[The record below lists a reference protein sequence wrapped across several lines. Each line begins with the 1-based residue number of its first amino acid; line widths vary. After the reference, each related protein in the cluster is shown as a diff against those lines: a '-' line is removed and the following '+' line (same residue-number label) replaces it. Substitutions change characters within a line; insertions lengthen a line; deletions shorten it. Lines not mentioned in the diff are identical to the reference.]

1 MASHAAATGPSP
13 APSDVPQGASRASQ
27 TAAEPVA
34 MTHRQIMEALTGLLA
49 AFFTAILS
57 STIVANA
64 LPTIMSELKGTQ
76 TDFAWVITA
85 ALLANAATT
94 PIWGKLAD
102 LFNKKVLV
110 QLSIVIFVA
119 GSVMAGLSET
129 IPLLLTARV
138 IQGIAMGGLTA
149 LAQAII
155 GSMIPP
161 RDRGKYSGYMGGVMA
176 VGTAGGPLLGGFIV
190 DSPLGWRWT
199 FFVCVPL
206 AVVALILLQVTLKIQ
221 HVKRPAK
228 IDWLGSILLTSGV
241 SLLLIWVSFAGNPDY
256 YDWWSWQTVAM
267 VGGGVVLLGLLVLV
281 ESKVAQPIIPLK
293 IISERTTAL
302 AILAS
307 VAVGVGMF
315 GSSTFL
321 GQYFQVARGATP
333 TEAGL
338 LTLPMIAGNL
348 IGSVASGMLISR
360 TGKWKRYLVAG
371 AILLIGGLGLAG
383 TMDHT
388 TDLWMTGIYTAILG
402 VGLGLLMQNLV
413 LAVQNTV
420 QAKDIGTAS
429 ASVAFFRSVG
439 GAIGVSV
446 LGAVLGNRVKELVVE
461 GLASAGIQVPAG
473 SAGASMDLKDMPAPI
488 RDIMRAAYGDAI
500 AEVFLISAVVGLVA
514 LVAIL
519 FIKERPL
526 RRTVDVR
533 PEPAELA
540 GDAPDAGMAAMAG
553 ATAPALGN
561 TGYTRTTGNDAAEAA
576 PLRRNRHRGPGPG
589 IHRGA
594 QPGARRIPLPGC
606 RPPADPDLGGR
617 GPARGRRRRTCAAPD
632 PAAARGA
639 AAAAGGRAARRA
651 RAGRRAACD
660 RRRTGPGCRGAH
672 GPAPAARQAAQDAAR
687 GCRLHRHPRPAPD
700 RVAPAHSTGPQRLR
714 GRPEGRLRGLRAAR
728 RLRGRPQRPPPKY
741 TVWMIFSSRVPPGR
755 GIS

>member
-1 MASHAAATGPSP
+1 MAKP
-13 APSDVPQGASRASQ
+13 AVQ
-27 TAAEPVA
+27 TAAAGQVGAAAP

-102 LFNKKVLV
+102 LFNKKLLV
-110 QLSIVIFVA
+110 QLSIIIFVA

-138 IQGIAMGGLTA
+138 VQGVAMGGLTA

-161 RDRGKYSGYMGGVMA
+161 RDRGKYSGYMGAVMA

-206 AVVALILLQVTLKIQ
+206 AVIALILLQITLKIE
-221 HVKRPAK
+221 HIKRPAK
-228 IDWLGSILLTSGV
+228 IDWLGAILLTTGV
-241 SLLLIWVSFAGNPDY
+241 SLLLIWVSFAGNPEY
-256 YDWWSWQTVAM
+256 YDWVSWQSALM
-267 VGGGVVLLGLLVLV
+267 VGGGVALLALLVFV
-281 ESKVAQPIIPLK
+281 ETKVSQPIIPLK

-307 VAVGVGMF
+307 VAVGIAMF

-321 GQYFQVARGATP
+321 GQYFQVSRGATP

-348 IGSVASGMLISR
+348 VGSVASGILISR
-360 TGKWKRYLVAG
+360 FGKWKRFLIAG
-371 AILLIGGLGLAG
+371 SVLLIGGLAFAG

-388 TDLWMTGIYTAILG
+388 TELWIVAIYTG
-402 VGLGLLMQNLV
+402 VFGLGLGMLMQNLV

-446 LGAVLGNRVKELVVE
+446 LGAIMSNHVKDLAVE
-461 GLASAGIQVPAG
+461 GLAAAGIPAQGG
-473 SAGASMDLKDMPAPI
+473 SSGASMDLADMPAPI
-488 RDIMRAAYGDAI
+488 RDIMRAAYGDATAQI
-500 AEVFLISAVVGLVA
+500 FMISAVISVVA
-514 LVAIL
+514 LLAVL
-519 FIKERPL
+519 LIKERPL
-526 RRTVDVR
+526 RRTVDAA
-533 PEPAELA
+533 PEKELIA
-540 GDAPDAGMAAMAG
+540 TASGEAAMSLDTTSLDAVPSGANKVHDAGTHLDAERHLASGSVQDSGSRQGAG
-553 ATAPALGN
+553 SG
-561 TGYTRTTGNDAAEAA
+561 E
-576 PLRRNRHRGPGPG
+576 
-589 IHRGA
+589 
-594 QPGARRIPLPGC
+594 GARRSAPGDRSSEDLDLEFARILTQE
-606 RPPADPDLGGR
+606 RPHAATDVKELQEQLS
-617 GPARGRRRRTCAAPD
+617 RTQYVLAEQQLQLS
-632 PAAARGA
+632 
-639 AAAAGGRAARRA
+639 RANVEL
-651 RAGRRAACD
+651 
-660 RRRTGPGCRGAH
+660 
-672 GPAPAARQAAQDAAR
+672 QA
-687 GCRLHRHPRPAPD
+687 
-700 RVAPAHSTGPQRLR
+700 RLR
-714 GRPEGRLRGLRAAR
+714 EQQGVAEQQARTAEQLKALRKELKHER
-728 RLRGRPQRPPPKY
+728 RQQERMALMLLQGVEAK
-741 TVWMIFSSRVPPGR
+741 TDHGKHA
-755 GIS
+755 G

>member
-1 MASHAAATGPSP
+1 MASHAAVSGTATPRP
-13 APSDVPQGASRASQ
+13 AAHMPQA
-27 TAAEPVA
+27 P

-102 LFNKKVLV
+102 LFDKKVLV

-119 GSVMAGLSET
+119 GSVMAGLSQT

-138 IQGIAMGGLTA
+138 VQGIAMGGLTA

-161 RDRGKYSGYMGGVMA
+161 RDRGKYSGYMGAVMA

-206 AVVALILLQVTLKIQ
+206 AVVALILLQITLKIQ
-221 HVKRPAK
+221 HVKRPAR

-256 YDWWSWQTVAM
+256 YDWWSWQTALM
-267 VGGGVVLLGLLVLV
+267 VGGGVVLLALLVVV
-281 ESKVAQPIIPLK
+281 ESKVPQPIIPLK

-302 AILAS
+302 AIWAS
-307 VAVGVGMF
+307 MAVGVAMF

-348 IGSVASGMLISR
+348 IGSVVSGQMISR

-371 AILLIGGLGLAG
+371 SVLLIGGLGLAG

-388 TDLWMTGIYTAILG
+388 TELWQSGVFTAVL
-402 VGLGLLMQNLV
+402 GLGLGMLMQNLV

-420 QAKDIGTAS
+420 SASDIGTAS

-446 LGAVLGNRVKELVVE
+446 LGAIMSNRVKELAVQ
-461 GLASAGIQVPAG
+461 GLADAGIKAG
-473 SAGASMDLKDMPAPI
+473 SGASGASLDLADMPAPI
-488 RDIMRAAYGDAI
+488 RDIMRAAYGDAT
-500 AEVFLISAVVGLVA
+500 AEIFLIAGVIAVVA
-514 LVAIL
+514 LIAVL
-519 FIKERPL
+519 LIKEKPL
-526 RRTVDVR
+526 RRTVDIR
-533 PEPAELA
+533 PEAAADSAADSAAEPEQGSGLPA
-540 GDAPDAGMAAMAG
+540 GDYSDDDLEREFAEVLTRQLADDAKAPSYPGRQRTPEPVLPMNEPPARARTMLAEMHNRPADLLPLIQETQGLLAEQQLQLAKALNAVARQTEQQSIIAQEQARVSEELKALSRRLAKERKLQSAAAHYIASHG
-553 ATAPALGN
+553 K
-561 TGYTRTTGNDAAEAA
+561 
-576 PLRRNRHRGPGPG
+576 HRG
-589 IHRGA
+589 
-594 QPGARRIPLPGC
+594 
-606 RPPADPDLGGR
+606 
-617 GPARGRRRRTCAAPD
+617 
-632 PAAARGA
+632 
-639 AAAAGGRAARRA
+639 
-651 RAGRRAACD
+651 
-660 RRRTGPGCRGAH
+660 
-672 GPAPAARQAAQDAAR
+672 
-687 GCRLHRHPRPAPD
+687 
-700 RVAPAHSTGPQRLR
+700 
-714 GRPEGRLRGLRAAR
+714 E
-728 RLRGRPQRPPPKY
+728 
-741 TVWMIFSSRVPPGR
+741 
-755 GIS
+755 

>member
-1 MASHAAATGPSP
+1 MATP
-13 APSDVPQGASRASQ
+13 AVQNSQAVDASVTKAS
-27 TAAEPVA
+27 AP

-102 LFNKKVLV
+102 LFDKKLLV

-138 IQGIAMGGLTA
+138 IQGVAMGGLTA

-161 RDRGKYSGYMGGVMA
+161 RDRGKYSGYMGAVMA

-221 HVKRPAK
+221 HIKRPAR

-256 YDWWSWQTVAM
+256 YDWFSWQSALM
-267 VGGGVVLLGLLVLV
+267 VGGGVALLALLVLV
-281 ESKVAQPIIPLK
+281 ETKVPEPIIPLK

-302 AILAS
+302 AIVAS
-307 VAVGVGMF
+307 VAVGIAMF

-348 IGSVASGMLISR
+348 IGSVASGILISR
-360 TGKWKRYLVAG
+360 FGKWKRFLIAG
-371 AILLIGGLGLAG
+371 SVLLIGGLAFAG

-388 TDLWMTGIYTAILG
+388 TELWIVAIYTG
-402 VGLGLLMQNLV
+402 VFGLGLGMLMQNLV

-446 LGAVLGNRVKELVVE
+446 LGAIMSNHVKELAVE
-461 GLASAGIQVPAG
+461 GMTAAGIPPQGGA
-473 SAGASMDLKDMPAPI
+473 SGASMDLADMPAPI
-488 RDIMRAAYGDAI
+488 AEIMRAAYGDATAQI
-500 AEVFLISAVVGLVA
+500 FLISAIISVVA
-514 LVAIL
+514 LLAVL

-526 RRTVDVR
+526 RRTVDAA
-533 PEPAELA
+533 PEKELIA
-540 GDAPDAGMAAMAG
+540 TASGDAGMSLD
-553 ATAPALGN
+553 TASI
-561 TGYTRTTGNDAAEAA
+561 DAVKASDD
-576 PLRRNRHRGPGPG
+576 
-589 IHRGA
+589 
-594 QPGARRIPLPGC
+594 GARR
-606 RPPADPDLGGR
+606 LG
-617 GPARGRRRRTCAAPD
+617 AAPAVSGGAHPVRERQVPVGER
-632 PAAARGA
+632 PASNVESGSDLDLEFARILTQERPQVAADVKEVQEQLSRTQYVLAEQQLQLSRANVELQARLREQQTIALQQAHTAEELA
-639 AAAAGGRAARRA
+639 AIRKELKRERRQQERMALLLLQGVEA
-651 RAGRRAACD
+651 RAD
-660 RRRTGPGCRGAH
+660 H
-672 GPAPAARQAAQDAAR
+672 GKHA
-687 GCRLHRHPRPAPD
+687 G
-700 RVAPAHSTGPQRLR
+700 
-714 GRPEGRLRGLRAAR
+714 
-728 RLRGRPQRPPPKY
+728 
-741 TVWMIFSSRVPPGR
+741 
-755 GIS
+755 

>member
-1 MASHAAATGPSP
+1 
-13 APSDVPQGASRASQ
+13 
-27 TAAEPVA
+27 

-256 YDWWSWQTVAM
+256 YDWWSWQSVAM

-281 ESKVAQPIIPLK
+281 ESRVAQPIIPLN

-383 TMDHT
+383 SMDHT
-388 TDLWMTGIYTAILG
+388 TDLWLTGIYTAILG

-461 GLASAGIQVPAG
+461 GLATAGIKVPAG

-500 AEVFLISAVVGLVA
+500 AEVFLISAIIGLVA

-533 PEPAELA
+533 PEPAEQT
-540 GDAPDAGMAAMAG
+540 GDA
-553 ATAPALGN
+553 AT
-561 TGYTRTTGNDAAEAA
+561 DAAVAVA
-576 PLRRNRHRGPGPG
+576 G
-589 IHRGA
+589 
-594 QPGARRIPLPGC
+594 
-606 RPPADPDLGGR
+606 
-617 GPARGRRRRTCAAPD
+617 
-632 PAAARGA
+632 GA
-639 AAAAGGRAARRA
+639 AATGLASTLRNGSDDAVGAVTSDAGTGIVDLDREFIEVLSRERAESRFPDAARREA
-651 RAGRRAACD
+651 DLGYRAGSGLDSALSESGAGESSADRSAEREGARQRARTLVAENPTQVADVVPVLLQTQQLLAEQQLQLADALLAVHEQAAEQRAIAAEQARVAAELTVLRRQLAKERKMQRAAAD
-660 RRRTGPGCRGAH
+660 YIATHGRHRT
-672 GPAPAARQAAQDAAR
+672 
-687 GCRLHRHPRPAPD
+687 
-700 RVAPAHSTGPQRLR
+700 
-714 GRPEGRLRGLRAAR
+714 E
-728 RLRGRPQRPPPKY
+728 
-741 TVWMIFSSRVPPGR
+741 
-755 GIS
+755 

>member
-1 MASHAAATGPSP
+1 
-13 APSDVPQGASRASQ
+13 
-27 TAAEPVA
+27 

-64 LPTIMSELKGTQ
+64 LPTIMSELRGTQ

-102 LFNKKVLV
+102 LFDKKVLV

-129 IPLLLTARV
+129 IPLLLIARV

-155 GSMIPP
+155 GSIIPP

-206 AVVALILLQVTLKIQ
+206 AVVALILLQITLKIP
-221 HVKRPAK
+221 HIKRPAK
-228 IDWLGSILLTSGV
+228 IDWLGSVLLTSGV
-241 SLLLIWVSFAGNPDY
+241 SLLLIWVSFAGNPEY
-256 YDWWSWQTVAM
+256 YDWWSWQTAAM
-267 VGGGVVLLGLLVLV
+267 VGGGVGLLALLVVV
-281 ESKVAQPIIPLK
+281 ESRVAQPIIPLK

-321 GQYFQVARGATP
+321 GQYFQVARGASP

-348 IGSVASGMLISR
+348 IGSVLSGQLISR

-371 AILLIGGLGLAG
+371 AVLLIGGLGLAG
-383 TMDHT
+383 TIDHT
-388 TDLWMTGIYTAILG
+388 TELWLTGLYTGILG
-402 VGLGLLMQNLV
+402 LGLGLLMQNLV

-420 QAKDIGTAS
+420 RATDIGTAS

-446 LGAVLGNRVKELVVE
+446 LGAILGNRVKELATA
-461 GLASAGIQVPAG
+461 GLATAGIPVAGG
-473 SAGASMDLKDMPAPI
+473 SAGASLDLQDMPAPV
-488 RDIMRAAYGDAI
+488 RDIMRAAYGDAT
-500 AEVFLISAVVGLVA
+500 AEIFLISAVIGIVA

-519 FIKERPL
+519 FIKEQPL
-526 RRTVDVR
+526 RRTVDIQ
-533 PEPAELA
+533 PESATASPMTGA
-540 GDAPDAGMAAMAG
+540 GPVSGAGPGTAAGTAPGAGPDTGAGSDTSAG
-553 ATAPALGN
+553 AAAPAGSSHVPG
-561 TGYTRTTGNDAAEAA
+561 TGIVDLDREFIEVLSRQRAGETRTADRDGARTRARTMLAEAGAEAA
-576 PLRRNRHRGPGPG
+576 DVVPVLLQTQKLLAEQQLQLSAALRAVQQQTAVQRDIAAEQGRVSAEQAGVSAELTALRRRLAKERKLQRAAADYIATHGRHR
-589 IHRGA
+589 
-594 QPGARRIPLPGC
+594 
-606 RPPADPDLGGR
+606 
-617 GPARGRRRRTCAAPD
+617 
-632 PAAARGA
+632 
-639 AAAAGGRAARRA
+639 
-651 RAGRRAACD
+651 
-660 RRRTGPGCRGAH
+660 
-672 GPAPAARQAAQDAAR
+672 RQ
-687 GCRLHRHPRPAPD
+687 
-700 RVAPAHSTGPQRLR
+700 
-714 GRPEGRLRGLRAAR
+714 
-728 RLRGRPQRPPPKY
+728 
-741 TVWMIFSSRVPPGR
+741 
-755 GIS
+755 

>member
-1 MASHAAATGPSP
+1 MS
-13 APSDVPQGASRASQ
+13 
-27 TAAEPVA
+27 
-34 MTHRQIMEALTGLLA
+34 HRQIMEALTGLLA

-102 LFNKKVLV
+102 LFDKKLLV
-110 QLSIVIFVA
+110 QISIVVFVA

-138 IQGIAMGGLTA
+138 IQGVAMGGLTA

-206 AVVALILLQVTLKIQ
+206 AVVALILLQITLKIP
-221 HVKRPAK
+221 HIKRPAK

-256 YDWWSWQTVAM
+256 YDWWSWQSALM
-267 VGGGVVLLGLLVLV
+267 VGGGVLLLALLVLV
-281 ESKVAQPIIPLK
+281 ESKVEQPIIPLK

-307 VAVGVGMF
+307 VAVGVAMF

-348 IGSVASGMLISR
+348 IGSVVSGQLISR

-371 AILLIGGLGLAG
+371 SALLIIGLGLAG
-383 TMDHT
+383 TVDHT
-388 TDLWMTGIYTAILG
+388 TELWLTGVYTAILG
-402 VGLGLLMQNLV
+402 LGLGMVMQNLV

-420 QAKDIGTAS
+420 KATDIGTAS

-446 LGAVLGNRVKELVVE
+446 LGAILGTRVTQLANE
-461 GLASAGIQVPAG
+461 GLAAANIPVQGG
-473 SAGASMDLKDMPAPI
+473 GGASMDLVDLPEPV
-488 RDIMRAAYGDAI
+488 REIMRAAYGDATAQI
-500 AEVFLISAVVGLVA
+500 FLISAIIGVVA
-514 LVAIL
+514 LVAVL
-519 FIKERPL
+519 FIKEKPL
-526 RRTVDVR
+526 RRTVDIR
-533 PEPAELA
+533 PEADTAEPLASAATARSASVPELQTPARTTA
-540 GDAPDAGMAAMAG
+540 VPAVRTTAVRTTAAPAARTTAVPAPAAPAPDADVDDID
-553 ATAPALGN
+553 
-561 TGYTRTTGNDAAEAA
+561 REFVEV
-576 PLRRNRHRGPGPG
+576 LRRQRNSEAGS
-589 IHRGA
+589 
-594 QPGARRIPLPGC
+594 
-606 RPPADPDLGGR
+606 
-617 GPARGRRRRTCAAPD
+617 
-632 PAAARGA
+632 A
-639 AAAAGGRAARRA
+639 AAAAEMVPMIQETQKLLAEQQLQLSAALSAVHQQAAVQQEIAAEQAKAASMLKAIAKELGKERKLQKAAAHYLAVGGK
-651 RAGRRAACD
+651 
-660 RRRTGPGCRGAH
+660 H
-672 GPAPAARQAAQDAAR
+672 QGPADGTQVD
-687 GCRLHRHPRPAPD
+687 
-700 RVAPAHSTGPQRLR
+700 
-714 GRPEGRLRGLRAAR
+714 
-728 RLRGRPQRPPPKY
+728 
-741 TVWMIFSSRVPPGR
+741 
-755 GIS
+755 

>member
-1 MASHAAATGPSP
+1 MSSQPPAAPP
-13 APSDVPQGASRASQ
+13 A
-27 TAAEPVA
+27 A

-64 LPTIMSELKGTQ
+64 LPTIMSDLHGTQ

-85 ALLANAATT
+85 ALLANAVTT

-138 IQGIAMGGLTA
+138 IQGAAMGGLTA

-155 GSMIPP
+155 GTMIPP

-206 AVVALILLQVTLKIQ
+206 AVIALILLQVTLKIQ
-221 HVKRPAK
+221 HVRRPAK

-241 SLLLIWVSFAGNPDY
+241 SLLLIWVSFAGNPAY
-256 YDWWSWQTVAM
+256 YDWVSWQSAAM
-267 VGGGVVLLGLLVLV
+267 VGGGVVLLALLVLV
-281 ESKVAQPIIPLK
+281 ESKVEQPIIPLK

-307 VAVGVGMF
+307 VAVGIAMF
-315 GSSTFL
+315 GSTTFL

-348 IGSVASGMLISR
+348 TGSVVSGLLISR
-360 TGKWKRYLVAG
+360 TGKWKGYLIG
-371 AILLIGGLGLAG
+371 GSILLIGGLGLAG

-388 TDLWMTGIYTAILG
+388 TELWQAGIFTAILG
-402 VGLGLLMQNLV
+402 VGLGMLMQNLV

-420 QAKDIGTAS
+420 RASDIGTAS

-439 GAIGVSV
+439 GAIGVAV
-446 LGAVLGNRVKELVVE
+446 LGAVLSNRVTQLATQ
-461 GLASAGIQVPAG
+461 GLAAVGIPVTGG
-473 SAGASMDLKDMPAPI
+473 SAGASMDLVDMPAPV
-488 RDIMRAAYGDAI
+488 REIMRAAYGDAT
-500 AEVFLISAVVGLVA
+500 AEVFLIAAGVAVVA
-514 LVAIL
+514 LISVL

-526 RRTVDVR
+526 RRTVDIQ
-533 PEPAELA
+533 
-540 GDAPDAGMAAMAG
+540 PDAQPDSEPDARPDTQAKAG
-553 ATAPALGN
+553 AERATPELTN
-561 TGYTRTTGNDAAEAA
+561 AA
-576 PLRRNRHRGPGPG
+576 H
-589 IHRGA
+589 
-594 QPGARRIPLPGC
+594 
-606 RPPADPDLGGR
+606 
-617 GPARGRRRRTCAAPD
+617 
-632 PAAARGA
+632 
-639 AAAAGGRAARRA
+639 
-651 RAGRRAACD
+651 
-660 RRRTGPGCRGAH
+660 
-672 GPAPAARQAAQDAAR
+672 
-687 GCRLHRHPRPAPD
+687 
-700 RVAPAHSTGPQRLR
+700 
-714 GRPEGRLRGLRAAR
+714 
-728 RLRGRPQRPPPKY
+728 
-741 TVWMIFSSRVPPGR
+741 
-755 GIS
+755 

>member
-1 MASHAAATGPSP
+1 
-13 APSDVPQGASRASQ
+13 
-27 TAAEPVA
+27 

-256 YDWWSWQTVAM
+256 YDWWSWQSVAM

-281 ESKVAQPIIPLK
+281 ESRVAQPIIPLN

-383 TMDHT
+383 SMDHT
-388 TDLWMTGIYTAILG
+388 TDLWLTGIYTAILG

-461 GLASAGIQVPAG
+461 GLATAGIKVPAG

-500 AEVFLISAVVGLVA
+500 AEVFLISAIIGLVA

-533 PEPAELA
+533 EEPAEQT
-540 GDAPDAGMAAMAG
+540 GDA
-553 ATAPALGN
+553 AT
-561 TGYTRTTGNDAAEAA
+561 DAAVAVA
-576 PLRRNRHRGPGPG
+576 G
-589 IHRGA
+589 
-594 QPGARRIPLPGC
+594 
-606 RPPADPDLGGR
+606 
-617 GPARGRRRRTCAAPD
+617 
-632 PAAARGA
+632 GA
-639 AAAAGGRAARRA
+639 AATGLASTLRNGSDDAVGAVTSDAGTGIVDLDREFIEVLSRERAESRFPDAARREA
-651 RAGRRAACD
+651 DLGYRAGSGLDSALSESGAGESSADRSAEREGARQRARTLVAENPTQVADVVPVLLQTQQLLAEQQLQLADALLAVHEQAAEQRAIAAEQARVAAELTVLRRQLAKERKMQRAAAD
-660 RRRTGPGCRGAH
+660 YIATHGRHRT
-672 GPAPAARQAAQDAAR
+672 
-687 GCRLHRHPRPAPD
+687 
-700 RVAPAHSTGPQRLR
+700 
-714 GRPEGRLRGLRAAR
+714 E
-728 RLRGRPQRPPPKY
+728 
-741 TVWMIFSSRVPPGR
+741 
-755 GIS
+755 

>member
-1 MASHAAATGPSP
+1 MAKPSTQAPGAGQASASGAAAP
-13 APSDVPQGASRASQ
+13 
-27 TAAEPVA
+27 

-64 LPTIMSELKGTQ
+64 LPTIMSELHGTQ

-102 LFNKKVLV
+102 LFDKKLLV
-110 QLSIVIFVA
+110 QLSIIIFVA

-138 IQGIAMGGLTA
+138 IQGVAMGGLTA

-161 RDRGKYSGYMGGVMA
+161 RDRGKYSGYMGAVMA

-206 AVVALILLQVTLKIQ
+206 AVVALILLQITLKIQ
-221 HVKRPAK
+221 HIKRPAK

-241 SLLLIWVSFAGNPDY
+241 SLLLIWVSFAGDPEY
-256 YDWWSWQTVAM
+256 YDWVSWQSALM
-267 VGGGVVLLGLLVLV
+267 VGGGVVLLALLVFV
-281 ESKVAQPIIPLK
+281 EGKVQQPIIPLK

-307 VAVGVGMF
+307 VSVGIAMF

-348 IGSVASGMLISR
+348 IGSVASGILISR
-360 TGKWKRYLVAG
+360 FGKWKRFLIAG
-371 AILLIGGLGLAG
+371 SVLLIGGLAFAG

-388 TDLWMTGIYTAILG
+388 TELWLVAIYTA
-402 VGLGLLMQNLV
+402 VFGLGLGMLMQNLV

-420 QAKDIGTAS
+420 RATDIGTAS

-446 LGAVLGNRVKELVVE
+446 LGAIMSNHVKDLATE
-461 GLASAGIQVPAG
+461 GLAAAGIPVQG
-473 SAGASMDLKDMPAPI
+473 DSSGASLDLADMPAPI
-488 RDIMRAAYGDAI
+488 ADIMRAAYGDATAQI
-500 AEVFLISAVVGLVA
+500 FLISAVISVVA
-514 LVAIL
+514 LIAVL
-519 FIKERPL
+519 LIKERPL
-526 RRTVDVR
+526 RRTVDAA
-533 PEPAELA
+533 PEKELIA
-540 GDAPDAGMAAMAG
+540 TASGDAGMSLDTASLDAVKPDDGTRLRSSGAGNAVGHGRSGKPMGERSAEDLDLEFARILTQERPNSQASNTDAKPADVKELQEQLSRTQYVLAEQQLQLSRANVELQARLREQQSLAEQQARTAEELKALRRELKRERRQQERMALMLLQASSPDRTTASTQLVPPRRPHQSRRRPGHPAG
-553 ATAPALGN
+553 ALLCAPKV
-561 TGYTRTTGNDAAEAA
+561 
-576 PLRRNRHRGPGPG
+576 
-589 IHRGA
+589 
-594 QPGARRIPLPGC
+594 C
-606 RPPADPDLGGR
+606 
-617 GPARGRRRRTCAAPD
+617 
-632 PAAARGA
+632 
-639 AAAAGGRAARRA
+639 
-651 RAGRRAACD
+651 
-660 RRRTGPGCRGAH
+660 
-672 GPAPAARQAAQDAAR
+672 
-687 GCRLHRHPRPAPD
+687 
-700 RVAPAHSTGPQRLR
+700 
-714 GRPEGRLRGLRAAR
+714 
-728 RLRGRPQRPPPKY
+728 
-741 TVWMIFSSRVPPGR
+741 
-755 GIS
+755 

>member
-1 MASHAAATGPSP
+1 MASHAAAAGPSP
-13 APSDVPQGASRASQ
+13 ATAPNQPPAPQ
-27 TAAEPVA
+27 VA
-34 MTHRQIMEALTGLLA
+34 MSHRQIMEALTGLLA
-49 AFFTAILS
+49 AFFTAIIS

-102 LFNKKVLV
+102 LFDKKLLV

-155 GSMIPP
+155 GSIIPP
-161 RDRGKYSGYMGGVMA
+161 RDRGKYSGYMGAVMA

-206 AVVALILLQVTLKIQ
+206 AVIALILLQITLKLP

-228 IDWLGSILLTSGV
+228 IDWLGSVLLTSGV

-256 YDWWSWQTVAM
+256 YDWWSWQTAAM
-267 VGGGVVLLGLLVLV
+267 VGGGIALLALLVYV
-281 ESKVAQPIIPLK
+281 ESRVPQPIIPLK

-315 GSSTFL
+315 GSSAFL
-321 GQYFQVARGATP
+321 GQYFQVARGASP

-348 IGSVASGMLISR
+348 IGSVLSGQLISR
-360 TGKWKRYLVAG
+360 TGKWKRYLIAG
-371 AILLIGGLGLAG
+371 SILLIGGLGLAG
-383 TMDHT
+383 TIDHT
-388 TDLWMTGIYTAILG
+388 TELWQTGLYTAVLG
-402 VGLGLLMQNLV
+402 LGLGLLMQNLV

-420 QAKDIGTAS
+420 RASDIGTAS

-446 LGAVLGNRVKELVVE
+446 LGAVLGNRVKELAAE
-461 GLASAGIQVPAG
+461 GLAAAGIPVQGG
-473 SAGASMDLKDMPAPI
+473 SAGASMDLKALPPQI
-488 RDIMRAAYGDAI
+488 RDIMRAAYGDAT
-500 AEVFLISAVVGLVA
+500 AEIFLISAAVGLVA
-514 LVAIL
+514 LVSIL
-519 FIKERPL
+519 FIKEKPL
-526 RRTVDVR
+526 RRTVDIQ
-533 PEPAELA
+533 PEASA
-540 GDAPDAGMAAMAG
+540 SAAVSASVTGSGADVDAG
-553 ATAPALGN
+553 
-561 TGYTRTTGNDAAEAA
+561 
-576 PLRRNRHRGPGPG
+576 
-589 IHRGA
+589 
-594 QPGARRIPLPGC
+594 
-606 RPPADPDLGGR
+606 
-617 GPARGRRRRTCAAPD
+617 
-632 PAAARGA
+632 AAAHA
-639 AAAAGGRAARRA
+639 AAAAPA
-651 RAGRRAACD
+651 
-660 RRRTGPGCRGAH
+660 
-672 GPAPAARQAAQDAAR
+672 APAARGGGQDAPATGIVDLDREFIEVLSRQRSNGSRFPDAAR
-687 GCRLHRHPRPAPD
+687 TDQDHRGDGEARAEREGARLRARTMVAEARADEADVVPLLLQTQRLLAEQQVQLAEALRAVHEQAAEQRAIAAEQA
-700 RVAPAHSTGPQRLR
+700 RVAEQLTTLR
-714 GRPEGRLRGLRAAR
+714 RQLAKERKLQRAAADYIATH
-728 RLRGRPQRPPPKY
+728 GRH
-741 TVWMIFSSRVPPGR
+741 R
-755 GIS
+755 GIAGD

>member
-1 MASHAAATGPSP
+1 MATPAVQNTKAVGASVNKAAAP
-13 APSDVPQGASRASQ
+13 
-27 TAAEPVA
+27 

-102 LFNKKVLV
+102 LFDKKLLV
-110 QLSIVIFVA
+110 QLSIIIFVA

-138 IQGIAMGGLTA
+138 IQGVAMGGLTA

-161 RDRGKYSGYMGGVMA
+161 RDRGKYSGYMGAVMA

-221 HVKRPAK
+221 HIKRPAK

-256 YDWWSWQTVAM
+256 YDWFSWQSALM
-267 VGGGVVLLGLLVLV
+267 VGGGVALLAVLV
-281 ESKVAQPIIPLK
+281 FVETKVAQPIIPLK

-302 AILAS
+302 AIVAS
-307 VAVGVGMF
+307 VAVGIAMF

-348 IGSVASGMLISR
+348 IGSVASGILISR
-360 TGKWKRYLVAG
+360 FGKWKRFLIAG
-371 AILLIGGLGLAG
+371 SVLLIGGLAFAG

-388 TDLWMTGIYTAILG
+388 TELWIVAIYTG
-402 VGLGLLMQNLV
+402 VFGLGLGMLMQNLV

-446 LGAVLGNRVKELVVE
+446 LGAIMSNHVKDLAVE
-461 GLASAGIQVPAG
+461 GMAAAGIPVQGGA
-473 SAGASMDLKDMPAPI
+473 SGASMDLADMPAPI
-488 RDIMRAAYGDAI
+488 ADIMRAAYGDATAQI
-500 AEVFLISAVVGLVA
+500 FLISAIISVVA
-514 LVAIL
+514 LLAVL

-526 RRTVDVR
+526 RRTVDAA
-533 PEPAELA
+533 PDKELLA
-540 GDAPDAGMAAMAG
+540 TASSDAGMSLDTASMDAVTTDDDGAG
-553 ATAPALGN
+553 TLGAGRQVPAGERQVPRTERPSSNADSGSDLDLEFARILTQERPHAPADVKEVQEQLSRTQYVLAEQQLQLSRAN
-561 TGYTRTTGNDAAEAA
+561 VELQARLRDQQAIAEQQTRTAEELAAIRKELKRERRQQERMALMLLQGVEA
-576 PLRRNRHRGPGPG
+576 RSDHGK
-589 IHRGA
+589 H
-594 QPGARRIPLPGC
+594 
-606 RPPADPDLGGR
+606 
-617 GPARGRRRRTCAAPD
+617 
-632 PAAARGA
+632 
-639 AAAAGGRAARRA
+639 AG
-651 RAGRRAACD
+651 
-660 RRRTGPGCRGAH
+660 
-672 GPAPAARQAAQDAAR
+672 
-687 GCRLHRHPRPAPD
+687 
-700 RVAPAHSTGPQRLR
+700 
-714 GRPEGRLRGLRAAR
+714 
-728 RLRGRPQRPPPKY
+728 
-741 TVWMIFSSRVPPGR
+741 
-755 GIS
+755 

>member
-1 MASHAAATGPSP
+1 
-13 APSDVPQGASRASQ
+13 
-27 TAAEPVA
+27 

-102 LFNKKVLV
+102 LFDKKVLV

-119 GSVMAGLSET
+119 GSVMAGLSQT

-138 IQGIAMGGLTA
+138 VQGIAMGGLTA

-161 RDRGKYSGYMGGVMA
+161 RDRGKYSGYMGAVMA

-206 AVVALILLQVTLKIQ
+206 AVVALILLQITLKIQ

-228 IDWLGSILLTSGV
+228 IDWLGSILLTTGV

-256 YDWWSWQTVAM
+256 YDWWSWQSALM
-267 VGGGVVLLGLLVLV
+267 VGGGVVLLALLVVV
-281 ESKVAQPIIPLK
+281 ESKVSQPIIPLK

-302 AILAS
+302 AIWAS
-307 VAVGVGMF
+307 VAVGVAMF

-348 IGSVASGMLISR
+348 IGSVLSGQLISR

-371 AILLIGGLGLAG
+371 SVLLIGGLGLAG

-388 TDLWMTGIYTAILG
+388 TELWQSGVFTAILG
-402 VGLGLLMQNLV
+402 LGLGMLMQNLV

-420 QAKDIGTAS
+420 SASDIGTAS

-446 LGAVLGNRVKELVVE
+446 LGAVMSNRVTELATQ
-461 GLASAGIQVPAG
+461 GLADAGIRAG
-473 SAGASMDLKDMPAPI
+473 SGASGASLDLADMPAPV
-488 RDIMRAAYGDAI
+488 RDIMRAAYGDAT
-500 AEVFLISAVVGLVA
+500 AEIFLIAGAIAVVA
-514 LVAIL
+514 LIAVL
-519 FIKERPL
+519 LIKEQPL
-526 RRTVDVR
+526 RRTVDIRPEAAPDSAAASGLPAAEPSNGGEYSDDDLEREFAEVLTRQLADDAKGGYSGRQR
-533 PEPAELA
+533 PEPVLPMNEPPARARTMLAEMHHKPADLVPLVQETQGLLA
-540 GDAPDAGMAAMAG
+540 EQQLQL
-553 ATAPALGN
+553 ATALNAV
-561 TGYTRTTGNDAAEAA
+561 
-576 PLRRNRHRGPGPG
+576 
-589 IHRGA
+589 
-594 QPGARRIPLPGC
+594 
-606 RPPADPDLGGR
+606 
-617 GPARGRRRRTCAAPD
+617 
-632 PAAARGA
+632 
-639 AAAAGGRAARRA
+639 
-651 RAGRRAACD
+651 
-660 RRRTGPGCRGAH
+660 
-672 GPAPAARQAAQDAAR
+672 ARQAEQQRIIAQEQARVGAELKALSRQLAKERKLQSAAAHYIASHGKHR
-687 GCRLHRHPRPAPD
+687 G
-700 RVAPAHSTGPQRLR
+700 
-714 GRPEGRLRGLRAAR
+714 E
-728 RLRGRPQRPPPKY
+728 
-741 TVWMIFSSRVPPGR
+741 
-755 GIS
+755 

>member
-1 MASHAAATGPSP
+1 MATAAPQHPQAVDAAAKAA
-13 APSDVPQGASRASQ
+13 AP
-27 TAAEPVA
+27 

-102 LFNKKVLV
+102 LFDKKLLV
-110 QLSIVIFVA
+110 QLSIIIFVA

-161 RDRGKYSGYMGGVMA
+161 RDRGKYSGYMGAVMA

-199 FFVCVPL
+199 FFVSVPL
-206 AVVALILLQVTLKIQ
+206 AVVALILLQITLKIE
-221 HVKRPAK
+221 HIKRPAK

-241 SLLLIWVSFAGNPDY
+241 SLLLIWVSFAGNPEY
-256 YDWWSWQTVAM
+256 YDWVSWQSALM
-267 VGGGVVLLGLLVLV
+267 VGGGVALLALLVFV
-281 ESKVAQPIIPLK
+281 ETKVAQPIIPLK

-302 AILAS
+302 AIVAS
-307 VAVGVGMF
+307 VAVGIAMF

-348 IGSVASGMLISR
+348 IGSVASGILISR
-360 TGKWKRYLVAG
+360 FGKWKRFLIAG
-371 AILLIGGLGLAG
+371 SVLLIGGLAFAG

-388 TDLWMTGIYTAILG
+388 TELWIVAIYTG
-402 VGLGLLMQNLV
+402 VFGLGLGMLMQNLV

-446 LGAVLGNRVKELVVE
+446 LGAIMSNHVKDLAVE
-461 GLASAGIQVPAG
+461 GMAAAGIPVQGGA
-473 SAGASMDLKDMPAPI
+473 SGASMDLADMPAPI
-488 RDIMRAAYGDAI
+488 ADIMRAAYGDATAQI
-500 AEVFLISAVVGLVA
+500 FLISAIISVVA
-514 LVAIL
+514 LLAVL

-526 RRTVDVR
+526 RRTVDAAPEKELVATASGEAGMSLDTASMDAVKTGDRVKTDDAASPVGARRPLPGTGREVR
-533 PEPAELA
+533 PEDSGSDLDLEFARILTQERPSATADVKEVQEQLTRTQYVLAEQQLQLSRANVELQARLRDQQTIAEQQTRTAEELA
-540 GDAPDAGMAAMAG
+540 AIRKELKRERRQQERMALLLLQG
-553 ATAPALGN
+553 V
-561 TGYTRTTGNDAAEAA
+561 E
-576 PLRRNRHRGPGPG
+576 
-589 IHRGA
+589 
-594 QPGARRIPLPGC
+594 
-606 RPPADPDLGGR
+606 
-617 GPARGRRRRTCAAPD
+617 
-632 PAAARGA
+632 
-639 AAAAGGRAARRA
+639 
-651 RAGRRAACD
+651 
-660 RRRTGPGCRGAH
+660 
-672 GPAPAARQAAQDAAR
+672 ARQEHGKHA
-687 GCRLHRHPRPAPD
+687 G
-700 RVAPAHSTGPQRLR
+700 
-714 GRPEGRLRGLRAAR
+714 
-728 RLRGRPQRPPPKY
+728 
-741 TVWMIFSSRVPPGR
+741 
-755 GIS
+755 

>member
-1 MASHAAATGPSP
+1 
-13 APSDVPQGASRASQ
+13 
-27 TAAEPVA
+27 

-102 LFNKKVLV
+102 LFDKKVLV

-119 GSVMAGLSET
+119 GSVMAGLSQT

-138 IQGIAMGGLTA
+138 VQGIAMGGLTA

-161 RDRGKYSGYMGGVMA
+161 RDRGKYSGYMGAVMA

-206 AVVALILLQVTLKIQ
+206 AVVALILLQITLKIQ

-228 IDWLGSILLTSGV
+228 IDWLGSILLTTGV

-256 YDWWSWQTVAM
+256 YDWWSWQSALM
-267 VGGGVVLLGLLVLV
+267 VGGGVVLLALLVVV
-281 ESKVAQPIIPLK
+281 ESKVSQPIIPLK

-302 AILAS
+302 AIWAS
-307 VAVGVGMF
+307 VAVGVAMF

-348 IGSVASGMLISR
+348 VGSVFSGQLISR
-360 TGKWKRYLVAG
+360 TGKWKRYLIAG
-371 AILLIGGLGLAG
+371 SVLLIGGLGLAG

-388 TDLWMTGIYTAILG
+388 TELWQSGVFTAILG
-402 VGLGLLMQNLV
+402 LGLGMLMQNLV

-420 QAKDIGTAS
+420 SASDIGTAS

-446 LGAVLGNRVKELVVE
+446 LGAVMSNRVKELATQ
-461 GLASAGIQVPAG
+461 GLADAGIQAG
-473 SAGASMDLKDMPAPI
+473 SGASGASLDLADMPAPV
-488 RDIMRAAYGDAI
+488 RDIMRAAYGDAT
-500 AEVFLISAVVGLVA
+500 AEIFLIAGAIAVVA
-514 LVAIL
+514 LIAVL
-519 FIKERPL
+519 LIKEQPL
-526 RRTVDVR
+526 RRTVDIR
-533 PEPAELA
+533 P
-540 GDAPDAGMAAMAG
+540 D
-553 ATAPALGN
+553 
-561 TGYTRTTGNDAAEAA
+561 
-576 PLRRNRHRGPGPG
+576 
-589 IHRGA
+589 
-594 QPGARRIPLPGC
+594 
-606 RPPADPDLGGR
+606 
-617 GPARGRRRRTCAAPD
+617 AAPD
-632 PAAARGA
+632 SAPASGLPAAEPTNGGEYSDDDLEREFAEVLTRQLADDAKGA
-639 AAAAGGRAARRA
+639 YPGRQRPAEPVLPMNEPPARA
-651 RAGRRAACD
+651 RTMLAEM
-660 RRRTGPGCRGAH
+660 H
-672 GPAPAARQAAQDAAR
+672 NKPADLVPIIQETQGLLAEQQLQLATALNAVARQAEQQRIIAQEQARVSAELKALSRQLAKERKLQSAAAHYIASHGKHR
-687 GCRLHRHPRPAPD
+687 G
-700 RVAPAHSTGPQRLR
+700 
-714 GRPEGRLRGLRAAR
+714 E
-728 RLRGRPQRPPPKY
+728 
-741 TVWMIFSSRVPPGR
+741 
-755 GIS
+755 

>member
-1 MASHAAATGPSP
+1 
-13 APSDVPQGASRASQ
+13 
-27 TAAEPVA
+27 

-94 PIWGKLAD
+94 PVWGKLAD
-102 LFNKKVLV
+102 LFDKKVLV

-119 GSVMAGLSET
+119 GSVMAGLSQT

-138 IQGIAMGGLTA
+138 VQGIAMGGLTA

-161 RDRGKYSGYMGGVMA
+161 RDRGKYSGYMGAVMA

-206 AVVALILLQVTLKIQ
+206 AVVALILLQITLKIQ

-228 IDWLGSILLTSGV
+228 IDWLGSILLTTGV

-256 YDWWSWQTVAM
+256 YDWWSWQSALM
-267 VGGGVVLLGLLVLV
+267 VGGGVVLLALLVLV
-281 ESKVAQPIIPLK
+281 ESKVEQPIIPLK

-302 AILAS
+302 AIWAS
-307 VAVGVGMF
+307 VAVGVAMF

-348 IGSVASGMLISR
+348 IGSVVSGQMISR
-360 TGKWKRYLVAG
+360 TGKWKRYLIAG
-371 AILLIGGLGLAG
+371 TVLLIGGLGLAG

-388 TDLWMTGIYTAILG
+388 TELWQTGVFTAILG
-402 VGLGLLMQNLV
+402 LGLGMLLQNLV

-420 QAKDIGTAS
+420 SASNIGTAS

-446 LGAVLGNRVKELVVE
+446 LGAIMSNRVKELATQ
-461 GLASAGIQVPAG
+461 GLADAGIKAG
-473 SAGASMDLKDMPAPI
+473 PGSSGASLDLADMPAPI
-488 RDIMRAAYGDAI
+488 RDIMRAAYGDAT
-500 AEVFLISAVVGLVA
+500 AEIFLISGVIAVVA
-514 LVAIL
+514 LIAVL
-519 FIKERPL
+519 LIKEQPL
-526 RRTVDVR
+526 RRTVDIR
-533 PEPAELA
+533 PEAAADAEPDAELGSGRPAAEYSDDDLEREFAEVLTRQLA
-540 GDAPDAGMAAMAG
+540 GDAKPPSYPGRQPAAD
-553 ATAPALGN
+553 PV
-561 TGYTRTTGNDAAEAA
+561 
-576 PLRRNRHRGPGPG
+576 
-589 IHRGA
+589 
-594 QPGARRIPLPGC
+594 LPMNE
-606 RPPADPDLGGR
+606 PPARARTMLAEMHSKPADLVPLIQETQR
-617 GPARGRRRRTCAAPD
+617 LLAEQQLQL
-632 PAAARGA
+632 AAALNA
-639 AAAAGGRAARRA
+639 V
-651 RAGRRAACD
+651 
-660 RRRTGPGCRGAH
+660 
-672 GPAPAARQAAQDAAR
+672 ARQAEQQRIIAQEQAR
-687 GCRLHRHPRPAPD
+687 VGAELKAL
-700 RVAPAHSTGPQRLR
+700 S
-714 GRPEGRLRGLRAAR
+714 R
-728 RLRGRPQRPPPKY
+728 RLAKERKLQSAAVHYIAQHGKHRGE
-741 TVWMIFSSRVPPGR
+741 
-755 GIS
+755 

>member
-1 MASHAAATGPSP
+1 MASHATATGPSRAQSKTPPQSSPQPSAP
-13 APSDVPQGASRASQ
+13 APQ
-27 TAAEPVA
+27 AA
-34 MTHRQIMEALTGLLA
+34 MSHRQIMEALTGLLA
-49 AFFTAILS
+49 AFFTAIIS

-102 LFNKKVLV
+102 LFDKKVLV

-138 IQGIAMGGLTA
+138 IQGVAMGGLTA

-155 GSMIPP
+155 GSIIPP

-206 AVVALILLQVTLKIQ
+206 AVIALILLQITLKLP
-221 HVKRPAK
+221 HVKRHAK

-256 YDWWSWQTVAM
+256 YDWWSWQTAAM
-267 VGGGVVLLGLLVLV
+267 VGGGVLLLALLVVV
-281 ESKVAQPIIPLK
+281 ESRVEQPIIPLK

-315 GSSTFL
+315 GSSAFL

-348 IGSVASGMLISR
+348 IGSVLSGQLISR
-360 TGKWKRYLVAG
+360 TGKWKRYLIAG
-371 AILLIGGLGLAG
+371 SVLLIGGLGLAG
-383 TMDHT
+383 TIDHT
-388 TDLWMTGIYTAILG
+388 TELWLTGLYTAVLG
-402 VGLGLLMQNLV
+402 LGLGLLMQNLV

-420 QAKDIGTAS
+420 RATDIGTAS

-446 LGAVLGNRVKELVVE
+446 LGAVLANRVKELAAE
-461 GLASAGIQVPAG
+461 GLAAAGIPVTGG
-473 SAGASMDLKDMPAPI
+473 SAGASMDLQDMPAPI
-488 RDIMRAAYGDAI
+488 RDIMRAAYGDAT
-500 AEVFLISAVVGLVA
+500 AEIFLISAAIGIIA

-519 FIKERPL
+519 FIKEQPL
-526 RRTVDVR
+526 RRTVDIV
-533 PEPAELA
+533 PA
-540 GDAPDAGMAAMAG
+540 
-553 ATAPALGN
+553 ATA
-561 TGYTRTTGNDAAEAA
+561 
-576 PLRRNRHRGPGPG
+576 
-589 IHRGA
+589 
-594 QPGARRIPLPGC
+594 
-606 RPPADPDLGGR
+606 
-617 GPARGRRRRTCAAPD
+617 
-632 PAAARGA
+632 
-639 AAAAGGRAARRA
+639 AGT
-651 RAGRRAACD
+651 AG
-660 RRRTGPGCRGAH
+660 TN
-672 GPAPAARQAAQDAAR
+672 APAAGAEPGTAGGSGIVDLDREFIEVLSRQRAHESRFPDAAR
-687 GCRLHRHPRPAPD
+687 MDRDAAGDEHGARGGDTPAAGREGSRARSRTMVADPRPEAADVVPLLLQTQQLLAEQQLQLAEALQA
-700 RVAPAHSTGPQRLR
+700 VHEQSAEQREIAAEQSRISEQLTTLR
-714 GRPEGRLRGLRAAR
+714 RQLAKERKLQRAAADYIATH
-728 RLRGRPQRPPPKY
+728 GRQRNE
-741 TVWMIFSSRVPPGR
+741 
-755 GIS
+755 

>member
-13 APSDVPQGASRASQ
+13 APTDKKPGAPRASQ
-27 TAAEPVA
+27 PAAEPTE

-206 AVVALILLQVTLKIQ
+206 AVVALILLQVTLKIK

-256 YDWWSWQTVAM
+256 YDWWSWQTVVM
-267 VGGGVVLLGLLVLV
+267 VGGGVALLALLVLV
-281 ESKVAQPIIPLK
+281 ESKVAQPIIPLN

-321 GQYFQVARGATP
+321 GQYYQVARGASP

-348 IGSVASGMLISR
+348 IGSVASGLLISR

-371 AILLIGGLGLAG
+371 AVLLIGGLGLAG
-383 TMDHT
+383 SMDHT
-388 TDLWMTGIYTAILG
+388 TELWMTGTYTAILG

-446 LGAVLGNRVKELVVE
+446 LGAVLANRVKALVIE
-461 GLASAGIQVPAG
+461 KLAASGAPAPAG
-473 SAGASMDLKDMPAPI
+473 SSAATMDLNDMPAPL

-500 AEVFLISAVVGLVA
+500 AEVFLISAIVGLVA
-514 LVAIL
+514 LVAVL
-519 FIKERPL
+519 LIKERPL
-526 RRTVDVR
+526 RRTVDIR
-533 PEPAELA
+533 PEPAENA
-540 GDAPDAGMAAMAG
+540 GNVAFETTPAAGRVPSSAGTAGVGAATAAPSAAGTGAGSGTGTVDLDREFLEVLSRQHAESHGPDAARPEAG
-553 ATAPALGN
+553 VSS
-561 TGYTRTTGNDAAEAA
+561 
-576 PLRRNRHRGPGPG
+576 GPGESDG
-589 IHRGA
+589 HRAVERESARQRSRTLVAADRPDVADVVPVLLQTQQLLA
-594 QPGARRIPLPGC
+594 QQQLQ
-606 RPPADPDLGGR
+606 LV
-617 GPARGRRRRTCAAPD
+617 AAI
-632 PAAARGA
+632 
-639 AAAAGGRAARRA
+639 RAVNE
-651 RAGRRAACD
+651 
-660 RRRTGPGCRGAH
+660 
-672 GPAPAARQAAQDAAR
+672 QAAQQREIAAHQAR
-687 GCRLHRHPRPAPD
+687 TAEELTALGRQLAK
-700 RVAPAHSTGPQRLR
+700 QRKLQ
-714 GRPEGRLRGLRAAR
+714 RAAADYIATH
-728 RLRGRPQRPPPKY
+728 GRHR
-741 TVWMIFSSRVPPGR
+741 TE
-755 GIS
+755 

>member
-1 MASHAAATGPSP
+1 
-13 APSDVPQGASRASQ
+13 
-27 TAAEPVA
+27 

-94 PIWGKLAD
+94 PVWGKLAD
-102 LFNKKVLV
+102 LFDKKVLV

-119 GSVMAGLSET
+119 GSVMAGLSQT

-138 IQGIAMGGLTA
+138 VQGIAMGGLTA

-161 RDRGKYSGYMGGVMA
+161 RDRGKYSGYMGAVMA

-206 AVVALILLQVTLKIQ
+206 AVVALILLQITLKIQ

-256 YDWWSWQTVAM
+256 YDWWSWQSALM
-267 VGGGVVLLGLLVLV
+267 VGGGVVLLALLVLV
-281 ESKVAQPIIPLK
+281 ESKVEQPIIPLK

-302 AILAS
+302 AIWAS
-307 VAVGVGMF
+307 VAVGVAMF

-348 IGSVASGMLISR
+348 VGSVVSGQMISR
-360 TGKWKRYLVAG
+360 TGKWKRYLIAG
-371 AILLIGGLGLAG
+371 TVLLIGGLGLAG

-388 TDLWMTGIYTAILG
+388 TELWQAGVFTAILG
-402 VGLGLLMQNLV
+402 LGLGMLLQNLV

-420 QAKDIGTAS
+420 SASNIGTAS

-446 LGAVLGNRVKELVVE
+446 LGAIMSNRVKELATQ
-461 GLASAGIQVPAG
+461 GLADAGIKAG
-473 SAGASMDLKDMPAPI
+473 SGASGASLDLADMPAPI
-488 RDIMRAAYGDAI
+488 RDIMRAAYGDAT
-500 AEVFLISAVVGLVA
+500 AEIFLISGVIAVVA
-514 LVAIL
+514 LIAVL
-519 FIKERPL
+519 LIKEQPL
-526 RRTVDVR
+526 RRTVDIR
-533 PEPAELA
+533 PEAAADPE
-540 GDAPDAGMAAMAG
+540 PDAGLASG
-553 ATAPALGN
+553 RP
-561 TGYTRTTGNDAAEAA
+561 AAEYSDDDLEREFAEVLTRQLASDAKSPSYPSRQPAA
-576 PLRRNRHRGPGPG
+576 EPV
-589 IHRGA
+589 
-594 QPGARRIPLPGC
+594 LPMNE
-606 RPPADPDLGGR
+606 PPARARTMLAEMHTKPADLVPLIQETQGLL
-617 GPARGRRRRTCAAPD
+617 AEQQLQL
-632 PAAARGA
+632 AAALNA
-639 AAAAGGRAARRA
+639 V
-651 RAGRRAACD
+651 
-660 RRRTGPGCRGAH
+660 
-672 GPAPAARQAAQDAAR
+672 ARQAEQQRIIAQEQAR
-687 GCRLHRHPRPAPD
+687 VSAELKAL
-700 RVAPAHSTGPQRLR
+700 S
-714 GRPEGRLRGLRAAR
+714 R
-728 RLRGRPQRPPPKY
+728 RLAKERKLQSAAAHYIASHGKHRGE
-741 TVWMIFSSRVPPGR
+741 
-755 GIS
+755 

>member
-1 MASHAAATGPSP
+1 MS
-13 APSDVPQGASRASQ
+13 
-27 TAAEPVA
+27 
-34 MTHRQIMEALTGLLA
+34 HRQIMEALTGLLA

-102 LFNKKVLV
+102 LFDKKLLV
-110 QLSIVIFVA
+110 QLSIVVFVA

-138 IQGIAMGGLTA
+138 IQGVAMGGLTA

-206 AVVALILLQVTLKIQ
+206 AVVALILLQITLKIP

-256 YDWWSWQTVAM
+256 YDWWSWQSGLM
-267 VGGGVVLLGLLVLV
+267 VGGGVLLLALLVLV
-281 ESKVAQPIIPLK
+281 ESKVEQPIIPLK

-307 VAVGVGMF
+307 VAVGVAMF

-348 IGSVASGMLISR
+348 IGSVVSGQLISR

-371 AILLIGGLGLAG
+371 STLLIVGLGLAG
-383 TMDHT
+383 TVDHT
-388 TDLWMTGIYTAILG
+388 TELWLTGVYTAILG
-402 VGLGLLMQNLV
+402 LGLGMVMQNLV

-420 QAKDIGTAS
+420 KATDIGTAS

-446 LGAVLGNRVKELVVE
+446 LGAVLGSRVTQLANE
-461 GLASAGIQVPAG
+461 GLAAANIHVQGDG
-473 SAGASMDLKDMPAPI
+473 AGASMDLVDLPEPI
-488 RDIMRAAYGDAI
+488 REIMRAAYGDATAQI
-500 AEVFLISAVVGLVA
+500 FLISAIIGVVA
-514 LVAIL
+514 LVSVL
-519 FIKERPL
+519 FIKEKPL
-526 RRTVDVR
+526 RRTVDIR
-533 PEPAELA
+533 PESETGEAA
-540 GDAPDAGMAAMAG
+540 AAPSV
-553 ATAPALGN
+553 TAPAE
-561 TGYTRTTGNDAAEAA
+561 TARAMSERTTSAPGPSADVDDIDREFVEVLRRQRSSESGTGRTPEATSVEVLPLILETQQLLAQQQVQLAEAMSAVHRQAAVQQDIAAEQAKAA
-576 PLRRNRHRGPGPG
+576 SMLK
-589 IHRGA
+589 A
-594 QPGARRIPLPGC
+594 VAKE
-606 RPPADPDLGGR
+606 LGKER
-617 GPARGRRRRTCAAPD
+617 KLQK
-632 PAAARGA
+632 AAAYYL
-639 AAAAGGRAARRA
+639 AAGGKQ
-651 RAGRRAACD
+651 GPE
-660 RRRTGPGCRGAH
+660 TG
-672 GPAPAARQAAQDAAR
+672 
-687 GCRLHRHPRPAPD
+687 
-700 RVAPAHSTGPQRLR
+700 S
-714 GRPEGRLRGLRAAR
+714 
-728 RLRGRPQRPPPKY
+728 
-741 TVWMIFSSRVPPGR
+741 
-755 GIS
+755 